1 MTVRLFLLD
10 ILPQT
15 ILQEVS
21 KSSILFNGIQ
31 SNACAQSP
39 CKTTALVKPYRAIH
53 SAAHPSSDIGIF
65 PHHSMP
71 WSLYPRSVTAHV
83 SIFGTSPAMPCFP
96 RAPLFKIKFKSFL
109 HNLWNRVSYLT
120 Y

>member
-1 MTVRLFLLD
+1 MTIRLFLLD

-39 CKTTALVKPYRAIH
+39 CKTTALVSP
-53 SAAHPSSDIGIF
+53 IGRYTP
-65 PHHSMP
+65 PHTLRLTSEF
-71 WSLYPRSVTAHV
+71 SLTIACHGHYTQDP
-83 SIFGTSPAMPCFP
+83 
-96 RAPLFKIKFKSFL
+96 
-109 HNLWNRVSYLT
+109 
-120 Y
+120 